1 MIKTWLALIILVLAD
16 SAANLLLTRG
26 MKQVGAV
33 STLDPHH
40 LWQILGKVLRNGW
53 LGLGVL
59 SMSITFFMFIALLS
73 WADLSFVLPATALT
87 EPVNMLGTKYI
98 LKEKVNNVRWVSTIL
113 ICLGLF
119 LISLP

>member
-1 MIKTWLALIILVLAD
+1 MVKTWLALIVLVLAD
-16 SAANLLLTRG
+16 SAANILLTRG
-26 MKQVGAV
+26 MKQIGAV
-33 STLDPHH
+33 STLDPRQ

-53 LGLGVL
+53 LGLGIL

-98 LKEKVNNVRWVSTIL
+98 LKEKVNNVRWLSTIL
-113 ICLGLF
+113 ICMGLF
-119 LISLP
+119 LISWS